1 MGSGG
6 SVTVAMTWHGT
17 PKSDKG
23 ERFHRLPQFF
33 RRVIKH
39 RYRTFYQA
47 LNPNEILMFFFLHL
61 ARPFAILPVSPMT
74 AAPPPKYGQE

>member
-1 MGSGG
+1 
-6 SVTVAMTWHGT
+6 
-17 PKSDKG
+17 
-23 ERFHRLPQFF
+23 
-33 RRVIKH
+33 VIKH